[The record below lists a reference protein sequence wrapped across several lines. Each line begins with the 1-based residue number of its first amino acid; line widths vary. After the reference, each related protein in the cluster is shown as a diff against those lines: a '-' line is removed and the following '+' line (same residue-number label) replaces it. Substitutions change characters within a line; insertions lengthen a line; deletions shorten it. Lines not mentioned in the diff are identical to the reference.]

1 MWKHKIWKQK
11 EFKLKFLIF
20 SFIHNFLNYFGEIM
34 DLYKLAFNNI
44 RRKKLRSAL
53 TTLGIII
60 GVATIVVLL
69 GMASGATSE
78 VQAETNAYM
87 YDVLVM
93 PASTSGN
100 LLMDSQTVSNIR
112 NFKGLY
118 DFREV
123 TVFNEDINGTRVNF
137 EGTND
142 WKKMKLKNGTPGV
155 VINQAVA
162 DKFGYTIGSKIKVKN
177 QDLTVTGISKEE
189 PALYVYINQ
198 DNAKQLT
205 DNKVSAIYAR
215 VNGDPKAVSD
225 DIEKQINGVSVE
237 TKSEKVAKVQEMNSQ
252 AMMFIGLIAS
262 ISLIV
267 GIISVINTM
276 LISVMERTRELG
288 VLKAIGFTNW
298 EIKGSILFESGL
310 LGLLG
315 GIMGVLLGI
324 VGIFIAANM
333 LKFSES
339 ISSMMPL
346 WLIGGVIIGA
356 TLLSI
361 LAGLYPAIR
370 ASRLNVVEALRY
382 D

>member
-1 MWKHKIWKQK
+1 
-11 EFKLKFLIF
+11 
-20 SFIHNFLNYFGEIM
+20 M

-44 RRKKLRSAL
+44 RRKKLRSPL

-78 VQAETNAYM
+78 VQAETSAYM
-87 YDVLVM
+87 YDVAII
-93 PASTSGN
+93 PASTSGT
-100 LLMDSQTVSNIR
+100 LLMDAQTISKIR
-112 NFKGLY
+112 NYPGLH

-123 TVFNEDINGTRVNF
+123 TIFNENINGTRVNY

-142 WKKMKLKNGTPGV
+142 WKKIKIKSGTPGV
-155 VINQAVA
+155 VVNQALA
-162 DKFGYTIGSKIKVKN
+162 DKFGYTVGSKIKVKN
-177 QDLTVTGISKEE
+177 QELTVTGISTGEG
-189 PALYVYINQ
+189 AIYVYLNQ
-198 DNAKQLT
+198 DTAKQLT

-215 VNGDPKAVSD
+215 ADGDPKAFAD
-225 DIEKQINGVSVE
+225 GIEKQLTGVSVD
-237 TKSEKVAKVQEMNSQ
+237 TKSEKVAKVQEMNNQ

-262 ISLIV
+262 IALIV
-267 GIISVINTM
+267 GIISVVNTM

-310 LGLLG
+310 LGFIG
-315 GIMGVLLGI
+315 AIAGVMLGI
-324 VGIFIAANM
+324 IGIVIIASM
-333 LKFSES
+333 LHFTES
-339 ISSMMPL
+339 ISGMMPL

-356 TLLSI
+356 TVLSI
-361 LAGLYPAIR
+361 LAGLYPAMR
-370 ASRLNVVEALRY
+370 ASKLNVVEALRY

>member
-1 MWKHKIWKQK
+1 
-11 EFKLKFLIF
+11 
-20 SFIHNFLNYFGEIM
+20 M

-78 VQAETNAYM
+78 VQAETSAYM
-87 YDVLVM
+87 YDVAII

-100 LLMDSQTVSNIR
+100 LLMDTQTISKIR
-112 NFKGLY
+112 NFPGLH

-123 TVFNEDINGTRVNF
+123 TIFNENVNGTRINY

-142 WKKMKLKNGTPGV
+142 WKKIKIKNGTPGIV
-155 VINQAVA
+155 VNQALA
-162 DKFGYTIGSKIKVKN
+162 DKFGYGVGSKIKVKN
-177 QDLTVTGISKEE
+177 QELTVTGISAGEG
-189 PALYVYINQ
+189 AIYVYLNQ
-198 DNAKQLT
+198 DIAKQLA

-215 VNGDPKAVSD
+215 ADGDPKAAAD
-225 DIEKQINGVSVE
+225 NIEKQITGVSVD
-237 TKSEKVAKVQEMNSQ
+237 TKSEKVAKVQEMNNQ

-262 ISLIV
+262 IALIV

-310 LGLLG
+310 LGLIG
-315 GIMGVLLGI
+315 AIAGVILGI
-324 VGIFIAANM
+324 LCIFAIASM
-333 LKFSES
+333 LHFTES
-339 ISSMMPL
+339 ISGMMPL

-361 LAGLYPAIR
+361 LAGLYPAMR
-370 ASRLNVVEALRY
+370 ASKLNVVEALRY

>member
-1 MWKHKIWKQK
+1 M
-11 EFKLKFLIF
+11 
-20 SFIHNFLNYFGEIM
+20 N
-34 DLYKLAFNNI
+34 LYQLAFNNI
-44 RRKKLRSAL
+44 IRKKLRSAL

-69 GMASGATSE
+69 GMTAGATSE

-87 YDVLVM
+87 YDVVVM

-100 LLMDSQTVSNIR
+100 LLMDTQTVSNVR
-112 NFKGLY
+112 NFSGLY

-123 TVFNEDINGTRVNF
+123 TVFNEDINGNRVNF
-137 EGTND
+137 EGVND
-142 WKKMKLKNGTPGV
+142 WKRIKIKNGTPGV
-155 VINQAVA
+155 VINQAAA
-162 DKFGYTIGSKIKVKN
+162 DKLGYGIGSKIKVKN
-177 QDLTVTGISKEE
+177 QELTITGISKEE
-189 PALYVYINQ
+189 QPLYVYINQ
-198 DNAKQLT
+198 DTAKQLT

-215 VNGDPKAVSD
+215 ANGDPKAFSD
-225 DIEKQINGVSVE
+225 NMEKQINDISVE
-237 TKSEKVAKVQEMNSQ
+237 TKSEKVAKVQEMAGQ
-252 AMMFIGLIAS
+252 AMLFIGFIAS
-262 ISLIV
+262 IALIV

-310 LGLLG
+310 LGFLG
-315 GIMGVLLGI
+315 GIVGVILGI
-324 VGIFIAANM
+324 AGIFLATNM
-333 LKFSES
+333 LKFTAAM
-339 ISSMMPL
+339 SSMMPL

-361 LAGLYPAIR
+361 LAGLYPAMR
-370 ASRLNVVEALRY
+370 ASKLNVVEALRY

>member
-1 MWKHKIWKQK
+1 
-11 EFKLKFLIF
+11 
-20 SFIHNFLNYFGEIM
+20 M

-87 YDVLVM
+87 YDILVM

-100 LLMDSQTVSNIR
+100 LLMDSQTISKVR
-112 NFKGLY
+112 NYPGLY

-142 WKKMKLKNGTPGV
+142 WKKMKLKSGTPGV

-177 QDLTVTGISKEE
+177 QDLTITGISKEE

-198 DNAKQLT
+198 DTAKQLT

-215 VNGDPKAVSD
+215 VNGDPKVVSD

-324 VGIFIAANM
+324 VGIFIAANL

-346 WLIGGVIIGA
+346 WLIVGVIIGA

-361 LAGLYPAIR
+361 LAGLYPAIK